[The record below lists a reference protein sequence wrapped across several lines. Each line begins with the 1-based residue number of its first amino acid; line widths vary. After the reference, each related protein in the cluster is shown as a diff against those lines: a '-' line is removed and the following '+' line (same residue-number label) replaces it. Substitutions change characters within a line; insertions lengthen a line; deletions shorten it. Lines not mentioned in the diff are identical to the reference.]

1 MTHNDMHAEDVSIEE
16 ILPEEAPQFHPIL
29 HVWRVVLEPAESE
42 RTAHI
47 TPQWAS
53 RIVNTYPGLT
63 FADMPTFR
71 DAYFDK
77 VADLKKILDFEIES
91 DDECLNVTTPEEDVE
106 HNSDHYINILTN
118 WQLTVLDY
126 ELDWDCAA
134 DWAAADLAA
143 TAEVHRMFFGETG
156 LTALLDQI
164 QFEFTDLHREMLAN
178 TLEAHKQSRQEG

>member
-16 ILPEEAPQFHPIL
+16 IIPEDTTFHPL
-29 HVWRVVLEPAESE
+29 LQVWRAVLEPAEKE
-42 RTAHI
+42 RLTKI

-53 RIVNTYPGLT
+53 RIVNTFAGLT
-63 FADMPTFR
+63 FADMPAFR

-77 VADLKKILDFEIES
+77 VADLKKILDYEIET
-91 DDECLNVTTPEEDVE
+91 DDECLKVTTPEEDAEQNAE
-106 HNSDHYINILTN
+106 HYLNVLTN
-118 WQLTVLDY
+118 WQLTVLDW

-134 DWAAADLAA
+134 PLAAVDLAS

-164 QFEFTDLHREMLAN
+164 PFQFTDVHREMLAS
-178 TLEAHKQSRQEG
+178 TLQSHRDSRQEG